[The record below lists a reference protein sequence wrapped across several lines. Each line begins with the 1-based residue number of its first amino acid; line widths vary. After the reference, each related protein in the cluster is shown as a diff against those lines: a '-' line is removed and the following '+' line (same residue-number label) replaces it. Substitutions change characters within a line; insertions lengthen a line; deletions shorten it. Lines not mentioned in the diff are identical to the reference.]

1 MEDSYRKYIYDL
13 IEKGKVEIIE
23 KSVDKDKDVPRIL
36 YYNQETPVLFTKIK
50 NFENTKIVGNLCPKL
65 KNLIDTLN
73 ISESELTDKIINFY
87 SNPKKPI
94 NIFNEGEWVEKR
106 VDLSKLPIPK
116 YYKKDG
122 GHYITS
128 SIVVCQFP
136 NSDEEN
142 LSVHRIMVI
151 GKDFGTIR
159 ILPRNLFK
167 ILNEKGGKSEVA
179 VIIGVHPAIFLA
191 ASLSLDYGVS
201 EYNLANSF
209 FNGKLRLVR
218 TENGIKVPMGSEVI
232 LLGEIDLKQRSKE
245 GPFTDITGT
254 YDIVREE
261 PIIKFTKMLIPREED
276 IIFHALLPASNEHK
290 LFMGLPQKIKIINVL
305 RKKGVNFKKVNL
317 TNGGCAYFHCII
329 SIKKTNE
336 EDGKNT
342 IKYIFENVHSIK
354 LVIVVDEDIDPYKIE
369 EVEWAIAT
377 RFQADKGLVILR
389 DQHGSSLDPSTFK
402 TGKTSKMG
410 IDATLPLNAKKSNF
424 KRAQINE

>member
-1 MEDSYRKYIYDL
+1 MEDGYRKYIYEL
-13 IEKGKVEIIE
+13 IEKGKVKIIG

-36 YYNQETPVLFTKIK
+36 YCEQETPVLFTKIK

-65 KNLIDTLN
+65 KNLIDALN
-73 ISESELTDKIINFY
+73 ISESKLTDKIINFY
-87 SNPKKPI
+87 SNLKKPT

-122 GHYITS
+122 GHYLTS

-142 LSVHRIMVI
+142 LSVHRIMVT
-151 GKDFGTIR
+151 GKDSGTIR

-179 VIIGVHPAIFLA
+179 VIIGVHPVIFLA
-191 ASLSLDYGVS
+191 ASLSLDYGIS

-218 TENGIKVPMGSEVI
+218 TENGIKVPMGSEII

-290 LFMGLPQKIKIINVL
+290 LFMGLPQKIKVINAL
-305 RKKGVNFKKVNL
+305 RKKGINFKKINL

-329 SIKKTNE
+329 SIKKINE
-336 EDGKNT
+336 EDGKNA
-342 IKYIFENVHSIK
+342 IDCIFENVHSIK
-354 LVIVVDEDIDPYKIE
+354 LVIVVDDDIDPYKIE
-369 EVEWAIAT
+369 EVEWALAT
-377 RFQADKGLVILR
+377 RFQADRGLIILR

-410 IDATLPLNAKKSNF
+410 MDATLPLNAKKSNF